1 MKIQHLVKYFLAAA
15 QKDTRIKP
23 LHISLFMAICWGGT
37 SEKGTDD
44 LTIFRKNIMPLA
56 RIASCATYHKY
67 LKELVAFGYVCYRA
81 SNDYYSGSKISF
93 PKKSVNYS

>member
-1 MKIQHLVKYFLAAA
+1 MNCQKIIKSFLTTA

-67 LKELVAFGYVCYRA
+67 LKELVALGYVCYRA
-81 SNDYYSGSKISF
+81 SHDYYSGSKVNF
-93 PKKSVNYS
+93 PGKG